1 MKRDSKSD
9 RMVECSISMDTTG
22 YNIQE
27 MTTCLL
33 HRFIQKKNHCEG
45 CPLKEECTKGKYK
58 TYGKNIIL
66 NELQEK
72 VKENLSTSEGQEMKK
87 ERSIQVE
94 GAFGVIKQDM
104 GFTRFTREGM
114 KSVKMEFLLVCI
126 GYNLRKYHLYRIK
139 TDKKEA

>member
-1 MKRDSKSD
+1 MNTRSGRK
-9 RMVECSISMDTTG
+9 
-22 YNIQE
+22 
-27 MTTCLL
+27 
-33 HRFIQKKNHCEG
+33 
-45 CPLKEECTKGKYK
+45 
-58 TYGKNIIL
+58 
-66 NELQEK
+66 EK
-72 VKENLSTSEGQEMKK
+72 VYADYSVEWANLYIP

-104 GFTRFTREGM
+104 GFTRFTRKGM